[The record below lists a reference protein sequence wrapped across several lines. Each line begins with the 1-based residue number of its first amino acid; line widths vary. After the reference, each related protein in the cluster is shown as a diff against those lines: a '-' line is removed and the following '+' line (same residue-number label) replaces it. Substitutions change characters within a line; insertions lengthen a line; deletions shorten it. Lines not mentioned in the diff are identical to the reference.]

1 MTIPR
6 LFAAFAVLLVSCAA
20 SAAFAAGTDDG
31 DDGPPDDRDRPLDAG
46 IYGAVAYMPLFQ
58 DTQRL
63 AAKLPASPPF
73 ATYTPGLDFELH
85 FFGRSSAIL
94 GVSGGLWKTQSKDDL
109 MDTEL
114 SGWDIQ
120 LDLGTP
126 VAEYRLGTVSVLV
139 GLGYAQNHLRFEGD
153 FAALKNSDDHL
164 PSGEDAADLY
174 QKGFVYDVALRTDF
188 RDPVFAGERGA
199 GLVVSGFSMGYK
211 SVPWSTKWMRGG
223 DEIAN
228 LPYVAEHMLF
238 ARLHI
243 GIGGGAYLRSGED

>member
-1 MTIPR
+1 MTHHRWTTVWTIAVA
-6 LFAAFAVLLVSCAA
+6 LFAATFAY
-20 SAAFAAGTDDG
+20 AAGSDDEN
-31 DDGPPDDRDRPLDAG
+31 DEPPDDRDRPLDAG
-46 IYGAVAYMPLFQ
+46 IYGAVAYMPIFQ

-73 ATYTPGLDFELH
+73 ATYTPALDFELH
-85 FFGRSSAIL
+85 FFGRSAAIL
-94 GVSGGLWKTQSKDDL
+94 GISGGMWKTQSKDDL
-109 MDTEL
+109 MDTDL

-120 LDLGTP
+120 LDVGTP

-153 FAALKNSDDHL
+153 FAALDNSDEHL
-164 PSGEDAADLY
+164 PTGKDAADLY
-174 QKGFVYDVALRTDF
+174 QTGFVYDVALRTDF
-188 RDPVFAGERGA
+188 RDPFLAGERGA

-238 ARLHI
+238 ARLHV
-243 GIGGGAYLRSGED
+243 GLGGGAYLRAGED